1 MDFFVDEAE
10 SRINTLCIKMRAFEV
25 YGKRHSKIAVREV
38 FRGSQYYIALKDAY
52 KSPSD

>member
-10 SRINTLCIKMRAFEV
+10 SRINTLCIKRLDNEV

-38 FRGSQYYIALKDAY
+38 FRGSHNMEY
-52 KSPSD
+52 